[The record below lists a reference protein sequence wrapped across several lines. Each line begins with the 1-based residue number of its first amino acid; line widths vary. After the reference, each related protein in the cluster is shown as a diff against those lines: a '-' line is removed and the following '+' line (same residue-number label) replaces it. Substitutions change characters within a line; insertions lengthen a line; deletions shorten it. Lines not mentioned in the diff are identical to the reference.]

1 MVSSLIRMDYDEGK
15 TCETCFSQQADA
27 TRQLLNSLKRQL
39 DQLSAGGWLGRGA
52 QQFYAEMQDI
62 VLPALERMSAAL
74 EEACRCT
81 QRIAQDFQ
89 KAEQEAGRLFMG
101 GDGGFMLASF
111 NRGGL
116 AQQTDQSGRTQA
128 LIERFRERLRA
139 QQEPLQAGAGVGV
152 LSVLGAVALADGPL
166 PIGDAIAIIGLIG
179 ALAIGGSV
187 LMSNSS
193 PEAPSGDADQGSGN
207 VDQEKIGRVIGESQG
222 AAGNTTSGET
232 LNDDEALEAL
242 DEWLGND
249 VEEVS
254 PGVFRS
260 RQPNQDGTYNQGRID
275 DGSLAGE
282 HGDIGPHVHLER
294 VRPDPQRPGR
304 WTTESNNH
312 IPLAP

>member
-1 MVSSLIRMDYDEGK
+1 MVSSLIQMDYAEGK
-15 TCETCFSQQADA
+15 SCETCFSQYADS
-27 TRQLLNSLKRQL
+27 TRQLLNSLTRQL
-39 DQLSAGGWLGRGA
+39 DQLSSGGWLGRGA
-52 QQFYAEMQDI
+52 QQFYAEMQEV
-62 VLPALERMSAAL
+62 VLPALERMAAAL
-74 EEACRCT
+74 EDACRCT

-89 KAEQEAGRLFMG
+89 KAEREAGALFMG
-101 GDGGFMLASF
+101 SEGGFMLAAF
-111 NRGGL
+111 NKGAL
-116 AQQTDQSGRTQA
+116 EQQTDQSGRAQA
-128 LIERFRERLRA
+128 LIERFRQRLRDG
-139 QQEPLQAGAGVGV
+139 QQPLQAGAGLVA
-152 LSVLGAVALADGPL
+152 LGTIALADGPL
-166 PIGDAIAIIGLIG
+166 PVGDIIAVIGLIG
-179 ALAIGGSV
+179 VLALGGTV

-193 PEAPSGDADQGSGN
+193 PDASSGN
-207 VDQEKIGRVIGESQG
+207 VDQEKVGRVIGESQG

-242 DEWLGND
+242 DEWLGSD
-249 VEEVS
+249 VDEVS

-312 IPLAP
+312 IPLTP